1 MQRGFNLPLVKFLK
15 SRFDLI
21 SLGLLAVLGPL
32 FIFPREK
39 WNWVLL
45 VGVAAVFIGRLIF
58 ERRFL
63 PHTPIDLAVALLVIW
78 AFIGTLL
85 NFNTLVVGM
94 SKIAGLAYGIVLF
107 YVLIGALRKLIRVK
121 IAMVIFIA
129 MGMVVSLIGTLSRLD
144 GLSIPQI
151 DSNELVKSIPKV
163 IIKFDRAETGIN
175 PNPLGGTLLLFIP
188 SGIMAFASLLK
199 KKNATAKKKS
209 LYMAIVGMT
218 IILGL
223 EIFAIIYSRSSG
235 AWLAFGFILLMMGKK
250 RRLIKA
256 CLGIGVIF
264 TFFFIMKSPDL
275 NNNTII
281 KNTREA
287 LNVSVSSRFPLW
299 KGGLEAARAH
309 PVFGLG
315 MDRLRATPPFEGIS
329 AHNQFIHLAAEM
341 GIPALIAYLAIL
353 IGAGWMT
360 LEVVRSRMSE
370 RMILIMHGLAWGQ
383 IGFVIFGIADTI
395 PLGAKPGLF
404 FWISLGLMTSIY
416 LFGRENQLIGPT

>member
-1 MQRGFNLPLVKFLK
+1 MFLR

-21 SLGLLAVLGPL
+21 SVGLLALLGPL
-32 FIFPREK
+32 FVFPREK

-45 VGVAAVFIGRLIF
+45 VGVAAVFIGRSIF
-58 ERRFL
+58 ERRLL
-63 PHTPIDLAVALLVIW
+63 PHTPVDLAVGLLVIW
-78 AFIGTLL
+78 AFLGMLL
-85 NFNTLVVGM
+85 NFYSIAAGM
-94 SKIAGLAYGIVLF
+94 SKIAGLAYGITFF
-107 YVLIGALRKLIRVK
+107 YILIGGMRKLIRIK
-121 IAMVIFIA
+121 IAIVIFIA
-129 MGMVVSLIGTLSRLD
+129 MGMVVSLVGTLSRLD
-144 GLSIPQI
+144 HFESLSIPQI
-151 DSNELVKSIPKV
+151 DNNELVKSIPKV

-188 SGIMAFASLLK
+188 LGMMAFASLLK
-199 KKNATAKKKS
+199 KKNATAKQYS
-209 LYMAIVGMT
+209 RYMAIVGMA

-256 CLGIGVIF
+256 CLGLVVF
-264 TFFFIMKSPDL
+264 MTFFFIMKSPDL
-275 NNNTII
+275 NNNAFI
-281 KNTREA
+281 KNTRES
-287 LNVSVSSRFPLW
+287 LNVSASSRIRLW

-360 LEVVRSRMSE
+360 LEVVRSRMPE
-370 RMILIMHGLAWGQ
+370 GMILIMRGLAWGQ
-383 IGFVIFGIADTI
+383 FGFVIFGIADTI

-416 LFGRENQLIGPT
+416 LFGRENQLIGSK

>member
-1 MQRGFNLPLVKFLK
+1 LVKFLK

-21 SLGLLAVLGPL
+21 SLGLLALLGPL
-32 FIFPREK
+32 FVFPRVK

-45 VGVAAVFIGRLIF
+45 AGVAAVFIGRSIF
-58 ERRFL
+58 ERRLL
-63 PHTPIDLAVALLVIW
+63 PHTPVDLAVTLLVIW
-78 AFIGTLL
+78 AFFGMLL
-85 NFNTLVVGM
+85 NFNAIAVGM
-94 SKIAGLAYGIVLF
+94 SKIAGLAYGITFF
-107 YVLIGALRKLIRVK
+107 YILIGGIRKLIRIK
-121 IAMVIFIA
+121 IAIVIFIT

-144 GLSIPQI
+144 HFEGLSIPQI
-151 DSNELVKSIPKV
+151 DNNELVKKIPKV

-175 PNPLGGTLLLFIP
+175 PNPVGGTLLLFIP
-188 SGIMAFASLLK
+188 LGMMAFASLLK
-199 KKNATAKKKS
+199 EKIATAKQYPR
-209 LYMAIVGMT
+209 YMAIVGMT
-218 IILGL
+218 MILGL

-256 CLGIGVIF
+256 CLGIGAIVTLFI
-264 TFFFIMKSPDL
+264 IMKSPDL
-275 NNNTII
+275 NNNAFI
-281 KNTREA
+281 KNTRES
-287 LNVSVSSRFPLW
+287 LNFSASSRISLW
-299 KGGLEAARAH
+299 KGGLEAARAN

-360 LEVVRSRMSE
+360 LEVARSRMSVG
-370 RMILIMHGLAWGQ
+370 MILIMRGLAWGQ
-383 IGFVIFGIADTI
+383 VGFVIYGIADTI

-404 FWISLGLMTSIY
+404 FWISLGLMTSVY
-416 LFGRENQLIGPT
+416 LFGRENQLIGSK